1 MFLSKIFA
9 ATLEQANL
17 ANKNDIVIIDILQKR
32 QILMINEKI
41 QIKQLLQTKARHIE
55 VETKLDDIE
64 NQAKNNF
71 NKGINSRFDKQ
82 VQYS

>member
-1 MFLSKIFA
+1 
-9 ATLEQANL
+9 
-17 ANKNDIVIIDILQKR
+17 
-32 QILMINEKI
+32 MINEKI
-41 QIKQLLQTKARHIE
+41 QIKQLLQTKARNIE